1 MGLYGIDVASCNSVP
16 LLLSLFAPF
25 ILIRWKKGLD
35 IEISVV
41 VLRLLLG
48 LQTKFSSSLG
58 NKKLVLI
65 LRHDCGADEFRKRE
79 IF

>member
-16 LLLSLFAPF
+16 LCFPFCPVHLDSL
-25 ILIRWKKGLD
+25 KKGLD

-65 LRHDCGADEFRKRE
+65 PRHDCGADEFRKRE